1 MVWLQR
7 SVATFGARVVGNFE
21 INQFCPEASAILALM
36 AGMAL
41 EQPRLRRVP
50 LPGTC
55 MVAEGENCL
64 ELCCHSKLQINAAE
78 TFCRREI
85 RDSGDSPSPLL
96 WRGHFEILAKG
107 PGNKR

>member
-1 MVWLQR
+1 MPRTNGLVAEA
-7 SVATFGARVVGNFE
+7 VATFGAPVVGNFE
-21 INQFCPEASAILALM
+21 INQFCPEASAILALVV
-36 AGMAL
+36 GTAL

-85 RDSGDSPSPLL
+85 VIVAILSVIASCGAAIRKYLL
-96 WRGHFEILAKG
+96 ED
-107 PGNKR
+107 

>member
-1 MVWLQR
+1 MVWSQKP
-7 SVATFGARVVGNFE
+7 VATFGARVVGHFE
-21 INQFCPEASAILALM
+21 INQFCPEASAILALVV
-36 AGMAL
+36 GTAL

-64 ELCCHSKLQINAAE
+64 ELCCHLKLQINAAE

-85 RDSGDSPSPLL
+85 RDCGDSLRYCEL
-96 WRGHFEILAKG
+96 WRGHSEILA
-107 PGNKR
+107 